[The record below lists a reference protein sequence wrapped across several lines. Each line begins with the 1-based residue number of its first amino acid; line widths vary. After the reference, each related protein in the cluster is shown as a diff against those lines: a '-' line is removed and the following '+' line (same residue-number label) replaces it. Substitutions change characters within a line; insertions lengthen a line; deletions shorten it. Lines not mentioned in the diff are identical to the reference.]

1 MALAHVEWRYVGSV
15 AFASATV
22 ASALDAVYTL
32 GTTGSYADGTSRVQG
47 SSSAWNFT
55 GNRFQSGSITEAV
68 WCTPPGG
75 VNAQTVLMAGSAIN
89 QPTGSAMASPDL
101 ATTNNMFVNITK
113 GSGSYNNWVL
123 NPPINSGTTFGYWKC
138 WTTGAGAG
146 NAFLW
151 ESKECVAVI
160 LNTSTGTTYGFIA
173 GAILDPESVDVAD
186 AESDGRLYGIICS
199 GVNTTIAS
207 DFTTTNA
214 VGTFIT
220 THGTTNGVAHSG
232 VFTPGAGTII
242 TIRASQLLR
251 ASDTTTFRT
260 ISGKFVRQTLTYQKS
275 ITPFSFMGRLR
286 DMMYCTDGKTGQKL
300 LDGAS
305 AVGYLMGSHTSTD
318 NDQLILEHS

>member
-15 AFASATV
+15 AFVSATV

-47 SSSAWNFT
+47 SNSAWNFT
-55 GNRFQSGSITEAV
+55 GNRFQSSSVTEAV

-75 VNAQTVLMAGSAIN
+75 VNTQTVLMAGSAIN
-89 QPTGSAMASPDL
+89 QPTGSAMAAPDL
-101 ATTNNMFVNITK
+101 ATTNNMFVNLTK

-123 NPPINSGTTFGYWKC
+123 NPPINNGTTFGYWKF
-138 WTTGAGAG
+138 WSTAGGAG

-173 GAILDPESVDVAD
+173 GAILDPESADVAD
-186 AESDGRLYGIICS
+186 AESDGRLYGIICGGAIIIPS
-199 GVNTTIAS
+199 N
-207 DFTTTNA
+207 FTTNTAANTFLTN
-214 VGTFIT
+214 
-220 THGTTNGVAHSG
+220 HSPTNGQAHSG
-232 VFTPGAGTII
+232 VFTPGASTII
-242 TIRASQLLR
+242 TLKTNQALVQ
-251 ASDTTTFRT
+251 SDNTTFRT
-260 ISGKFVRQTLTYQKS
+260 TSGKFVRQTITMCKS
-275 ITPFSFMGRLR
+275 GTPFTFIGRLR
-286 DMMYCTDGKTGQKL
+286 DIMYCTDGKTGQKL

-305 AVGYLMGSHTSTD
+305 TVGYLMGSHTSTD